1 MTAKIHNLGIWQ
13 TMFWTV
19 GMLFMTISM
28 SLVGLM
34 GSPRRTEYTT
44 YGESATALGWDPYLL
59 FVGAGGTLLFAGVV
73 LMVYIVFN
81 LMFFAPKGYTEFMAA
96 SDEGLHQKP
105 KWTENWGLWVVLAIV
120 IISMGYVVPIIDII
134 ENAPPGSPPI
144 RTW

>member
-1 MTAKIHNLGIWQ
+1 
-13 TMFWTV
+13 
-19 GMLFMTISM
+19 MTISM
-28 SLVGLM
+28 SAVGLM

-44 YGESATALGWDPYLL
+44 YGDSATALGWDPYLL
-59 FVGAGGTLLFAGVV
+59 FVGAGGTLLFIGVV

-96 SDEGLHQKP
+96 SDEGLHHTP
-105 KWTENWGLWVVLAIV
+105 RWTENWGLWVVLAIV